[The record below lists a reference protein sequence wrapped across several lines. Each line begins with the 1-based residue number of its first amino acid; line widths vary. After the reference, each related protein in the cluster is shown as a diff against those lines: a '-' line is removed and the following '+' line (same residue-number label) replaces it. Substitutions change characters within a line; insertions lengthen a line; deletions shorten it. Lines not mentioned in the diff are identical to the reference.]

1 MDFCDIGTA
10 KIAYR
15 IFGTPPVSIIIE
27 GAINSCNAEWWE
39 FCTEL
44 QDHSV
49 LVYDRAGYGES
60 SVSTL
65 PRTPENIVQEFST
78 LLENLNIKNDFI
90 LVGHSQGGLYATRFT
105 LLHPEK
111 VKTLI
116 LLDPLS
122 YRDNDF
128 RSLLTEKEFS
138 ASGVEKTGTFKFGRI
153 LAGLHLGFLLKG
165 LLKKFPPFNYHT
177 FTPDAEN
184 YILKSL
190 MQPKQY
196 STALEEYRFSHDEP
210 QLAYFREFHQQVS
223 TKFILITHSSPKL
236 IEEYV
241 SIWGVDNALAEKVE
255 NIWQKLMEAMITFSK
270 DSEKLVAPN
279 SGHYM
284 HLTDQEIVLKEIRIT
299 FYQSL
304 QPDTSDSNPAW
315 S

>member
-1 MDFCDIGTA
+1 
-10 KIAYR
+10 
-15 IFGTPPVSIIIE
+15 
-27 GAINSCNAEWWE
+27 
-39 FCTEL
+39 
-44 QDHSV
+44 
-49 LVYDRAGYGES
+49 
-60 SVSTL
+60 
-65 PRTPENIVQEFST
+65 
-78 LLENLNIKNDFI
+78 
-90 LVGHSQGGLYATRFT
+90 
-105 LLHPEK
+105 
-111 VKTLI
+111 
-116 LLDPLS
+116 
-122 YRDNDF
+122 
-128 RSLLTEKEFS
+128 
-138 ASGVEKTGTFKFGRI
+138 
-153 LAGLHLGFLLKG
+153 
-165 LLKKFPPFNYHT
+165 
-177 FTPDAEN
+177 
-184 YILKSL
+184 

-196 STALEEYRFSHDEP
+196 WTALEEYRFSHDEP
-210 QLAYFREFHQQVS
+210 QLGYFREFHQQVS